1 MKHNLKPDSLYQGF
15 LSKKFRVNAE
25 QLNKI
30 DRYCAIIKEWS
41 RRQNIVSRHDLDHL
55 YEKHVMPSAFITSII
70 GGEKGAMIADIG
82 SGSGFPGII
91 IKILLP
97 QTMVHLIDS
106 SRKKYLFLLELCEKI
121 DIPCKVFN
129 VRFEDLPRDVQIL
142 FDLIVSRAVAP
153 LATLWAWSE
162 KSLAPNGSLYVLKGG
177 KIDIELQQLA
187 KKNQT
192 IEILRPDQ
200 EWQNSADVSENK
212 FIVRVRR
219 RHNHG

>member
-1 MKHNLKPDSLYQGF
+1 
-15 LSKKFRVNAE
+15 
-25 QLNKI
+25 
-30 DRYCAIIKEWS
+30 
-41 RRQNIVSRHDLDHL
+41 
-55 YEKHVMPSAFITSII
+55 
-70 GGEKGAMIADIG
+70 MIADIG

-129 VRFEDLPRDVQIL
+129 VRFEDLPRDVQIH

-153 LATLWAWSE
+153 VATLWAWSE
-162 KSLAPNGSLYVLKGG
+162 KSLAPHGSLCVLKGG

-187 KKNQT
+187 KMDQA

-200 EWQNSADVSENK
+200 EWQNSAGVDGNK
-212 FIVRVRR
+212 FVVCVRR
-219 RHNHG
+219 QHNHG